1 MVAIGSDSAEIFR
14 LERKHFPHRHT
25 RSAAVCV
32 RVVLCKCVVLRLWKS
47 GREVTDIAVFS
58 TFSATIKV
66 LFDLR
71 NVIGSFAGEAVDTL
85 FLSAPMQSHYLVHSE
100 SNYLFFSPATYNIVD
115 LVEYTPQSDL

>member
-66 LFDLR
+66 LFDLKT
-71 NVIGSFAGEAVDTL
+71 VIGSFGGEALNSL
-85 FLSAPMQSHYLVHSE
+85 FLSAPKAITWYIPKVTTC
-100 SNYLFFSPATYNIVD
+100 FFSRH
-115 LVEYTPQSDL
+115 LQHCGSG